1 MRPEDIGILAFRG
14 DPDKQPFMVGYFKS
28 SGIRE
33 SKVRQKRDARR
44 RKKSESSSLDYR
56 NNPYTGK
63 SVNFVNLTHR
73 NEGDSFFTLSTGAIS
88 RRERREYIY
97 ICRIRVRVTSK
108 INFIR
113 SFSDFCFD
121 HSKLND

>member
-1 MRPEDIGILAFRG
+1 MRLERIDRRERFSVHEMRPEDIGILAFRG

-63 SVNFVNLTHR
+63 C
-73 NEGDSFFTLSTGAIS
+73 
-88 RRERREYIY
+88 ERSNGRDRSSE
-97 ICRIRVRVTSK
+97 
-108 INFIR
+108 FIR
-113 SFSDFCFD
+113 SSTSERGRFD
-121 HSKLND
+121 SLNPWLIAKRKEGIYVDKTG

>member
-1 MRPEDIGILAFRG
+1 MNKRKDVLYLIIKPNIIVLLVHEVRPEDVGIVGFRG

-63 SVNFVNLTHR
+63 SGR
-73 NEGDSFFTLSTGAIS
+73 
-88 RRERREYIY
+88 
-97 ICRIRVRVTSK
+97 
-108 INFIR
+108 
-113 SFSDFCFD
+113 
-121 HSKLND
+121 

>member
-63 SVNFVNLTHR
+63 HNREFYSLR
-73 NEGDSFFTLSTGAIS
+73 NEADFSFLILSTDDIAK
-88 RRERREYIY
+88 RKERIY
-97 ICRIRVRVTSK
+97 M
-108 INFIR
+108 
-113 SFSDFCFD
+113 
-121 HSKLND
+121 

>member
-1 MRPEDIGILAFRG
+1 MRPEDIGIVGFRG

-33 SKVRQKRDARR
+33 TKVRQKRDARR

-63 SVNFVNLTHR
+63 FTKVNALSQVNALLIKKKPIEIKDTKR
-73 NEGDSFFTLSTGAIS
+73 
-88 RRERREYIY
+88 
-97 ICRIRVRVTSK
+97 
-108 INFIR
+108 NFIEA
-113 SFSDFCFD
+113 C
-121 HSKLND
+121 KK